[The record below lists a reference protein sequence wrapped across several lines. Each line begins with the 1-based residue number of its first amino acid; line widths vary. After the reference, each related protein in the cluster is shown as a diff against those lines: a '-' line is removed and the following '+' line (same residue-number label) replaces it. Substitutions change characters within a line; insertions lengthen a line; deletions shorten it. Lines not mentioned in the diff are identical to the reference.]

1 ERDGNP
7 LIYSLKGI
15 FNYTITINELYK
27 FKPSFLA
34 ILNKIRDKIVNQ
46 NIIFIAMPSSSTV
59 PYLLARRVSRHF
71 KSTLYNEIF
80 IKCTVEEVINRY
92 ANSTVN
98 KKENHIKLL
107 NRTLSELQSLPPNT
121 IFKMKHIPNKIRH
134 YFSPWKIDPNF
145 NIRKL
150 NNYNIILIDDLLS
163 TGTTLNMATIEL
175 NNLGFTCSTAICLLS
190 NL

>member
-1 ERDGNP
+1 
-7 LIYSLKGI
+7 
-15 FNYTITINELYK
+15 
-27 FKPSFLA
+27 
-34 ILNKIRDKIVNQ
+34 
-46 NIIFIAMPSSSTV
+46 
-59 PYLLARRVSRHF
+59 
-71 KSTLYNEIF
+71 
-80 IKCTVEEVINRY
+80 
-92 ANSTVN
+92 
-98 KKENHIKLL
+98 
-107 NRTLSELQSLPPNT
+107 
-121 IFKMKHIPNKIRH
+121 KHIPNKIRH